1 MSHALEHR
9 KEGCHRAPHSH
20 TCAPHSG
27 AWGAPFLQAL
37 RSQAP
42 AGAVLS
48 GLPGSGSAGL
58 GISARPAPAPRL
70 LSKILSECEDADE
83 IEYLVDGSWCPIGAE
98 KERSCSPQCPILV
111 LGESRPRGPVLR
123 PSLRSRARS
132 FLSRTVSWH
141 VEFPV
146 VFFAAT

>member
-1 MSHALEHR
+1 M
-9 KEGCHRAPHSH
+9 PHTATRVPH
-20 TCAPHSG
+20 TAEPGGPPSSRPPGH
-27 AWGAPFLQAL
+27 
-37 RSQAP
+37 QAP

-98 KERSCSPQCPILV
+98 KERSCSPQGPILV
-111 LGESRPRGPVLR
+111 LGESRPRGPVA
-123 PSLRSRARS
+123 PRSAPASAPGPGR
-132 FLSRTVSWH
+132 F
-141 VEFPV
+141 
-146 VFFAAT
+146 